1 MTSRPIYMDNNST
14 TRVDPRVLETMLP
27 YFSEEYGNA
36 ASITHVFG
44 SKAGEAVETARS
56 HIASLLHVD
65 SKSIIFTSGATESN
79 NTALKGVMWASAQGS
94 HLIVNAAEH
103 KAILDPGRA
112 LQREGYEVT
121 VLPVDHY
128 GMVDPQQVADAI
140 RPNTVLV
147 SVMLANNEVGT
158 INPISEI
165 GEICRGRNVLFH
177 TDASQAIGKSPVDL
191 SKLPVDLASV
201 SAHKMYG
208 PKGIGALYVR
218 RGSPRIRMDALLDGG
233 GHERRL
239 RSGTLPV
246 PLIVGFGKASELCYK
261 EFAEEE
267 RRLGELRN
275 RLWHV
280 LAERVEGV
288 IFNGHPVKRLAGN
301 ANISF
306 PGVNSEAIML
316 HLKNTVAVSSGSAC
330 TTADPEP
337 SHVLRAMGINDDLI
351 KSTIR
356 FGLGRFNTSE
366 EVDTVAEAVADAVLQ
381 LRRLN
386 RS

>member
-1 MTSRPIYMDNNST
+1 MDNNST

-27 YFSEEYGNA
+27 YFSKETGNA